1 MGFFFEVNSEAFF
14 INFLRL
20 KEIKALKRDYIN
32 IMSSRYDS
40 RTTTFSP
47 EGRLFQVEYA
57 VEAIQQAGTVIGIQ
71 TKEGVVLIAE
81 KALQHPLFD
90 VEGEQLKN
98 IAGEKAFR
106 LADHL
111 GCCVAGITS
120 DANELLEYARLV
132 AHRHEY
138 TFQEPM
144 AVEDLCRAICDEKQL
159 FTQYGSVRPY
169 GVSFMIA
176 GWDRYFGF
184 QLFATEPSG
193 DYNAWSAYAIGK
205 NDVLAQTYLRK
216 DWKDD
221 MSLEEAQVLGLRV
234 LSKIMD
240 AIKLPKERVEMA
252 VLKKVDSPRFSRML
266 DPYAPNNG
274 AQTSFSL
281 LTQEAMKPLMA
292 EAERQ
297 QQAEEQAEADKERE
311 RDQKLDG

>member
-1 MGFFFEVNSEAFF
+1 
-14 INFLRL
+14 
-20 KEIKALKRDYIN
+20 
-32 IMSSRYDS
+32 MSSRYDS

-57 VEAIQQAGTVIGIQ
+57 VEAIQQAGTVVGIQ
-71 TKEGVVLIAE
+71 TKEGVVLVAE
-81 KALQHPLFD
+81 KMVQHPLFD

-98 IAGEKAFR
+98 ISGEKAFR
-106 LADHL
+106 LANHL

-159 FTQYGSVRPY
+159 FTQYGSVRPF

-205 NDVLAQTYLRK
+205 NDQLAQSLLKK
-216 DWKDD
+216 DWKES
-221 MSLEEAQVLGLRV
+221 MSLEEAQVLGLRI
-234 LSKIMD
+234 LSKTMD
-240 AIKLPKERVEMA
+240 AIKIPKERVEMA
-252 VLKKVDSPRFSRML
+252 VLKKVETPQMSRML
-266 DPYAPNNG
+266 DPYAPISSM
-274 AQTSFSL
+274 QTSFSL
-281 LTQEAMKPLMA
+281 LTTEAMMPLVA

-297 QQAEEQAEADKERE
+297 QQAEAQAEADRE
-311 RDQKLDG
+311 RQREQKLDN